1 MGRNAFLRFSSSVA
15 AGALILPQVARAQE
29 CVKTYEGCGSCE
41 DPNLRFLT
49 VVSSSENLI
58 TSTTIKYTNC
68 GREPFF
74 PGSQSI
80 NLGDIK
86 LDIVALRAGGTL
98 GDDCVNTDD
107 VSVVSFPCMT
117 NPSSTIRVDFRGA
130 VFPRLEKIRFAN
142 LVTVGGFVISDL
154 PALISMNKSRRFPQI
169 KTHR

>member
-142 LVTVGGFVISDL
+142 LKKVDAFTVRTISFFGFLV
-154 PALISMNKSRRFPQI
+154 LICFVLQQYYG
-169 KTHR
+169 